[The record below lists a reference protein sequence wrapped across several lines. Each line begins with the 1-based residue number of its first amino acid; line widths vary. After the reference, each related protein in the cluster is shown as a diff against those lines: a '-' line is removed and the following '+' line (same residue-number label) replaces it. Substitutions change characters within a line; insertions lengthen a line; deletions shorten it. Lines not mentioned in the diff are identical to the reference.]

1 MHGWEEETL
10 SPIWN
15 TQLQRHQQA
24 KPGGG
29 EIPILSEKLRVRR
42 EVLFTEWSQRHKSL
56 AAVLE
61 DMTAGWDTMGSKCG
75 VHVSN
80 TRG

>member
-42 EVLFTEWSQRHKSL
+42 EILFTESETQVPCCR
-56 AAVLE
+56 
-61 DMTAGWDTMGSKCG
+61 AGRYDSRVGHYG
-75 VHVSN
+75 V
-80 TRG
+80 